1 MVGAMD
7 VNINHG
13 IAGFIAKADS
23 QQVEII
29 DVEFDKFAFGEWIF
43 AICPPVGFESVIGGD
58 EVKADV
64 EEVNQLEQK
73 GLKYHCF

>member
-13 IAGFIAKADS
+13 VAGFIAKADS
-23 QQVEII
+23 QQAEVIC
-29 DVEFDKFAFGEWIF
+29 VEFDKFTFVEGIF
-43 AICPPVGFESVIGGD
+43 TICPPVGLGNVIGGD

-64 EEVNQLEQK
+64 KEFSQLEQVR
-73 GLKYHCF
+73 GTYHCF